1 MKLGLTGLKVV
12 IPTPKVR
19 HNSGFRRVNNKIVY
33 GTVIEPEDGIFK
45 VSVEVDK
52 NSTKEEILDFTTES
66 FEVKNRLTVFIKQ
79 KDKNGKRTRV
89 IRDEWKAKVHPG
101 STEHY
106 IPFNKNWIIKGY
118 IVKDGFIRLFDFK
131 ELVGIDGYVIK
142 VYEDE

>member
-12 IPTPKVR
+12 VPIPKVR

-45 VSVEVDK
+45 VSIENKDSA
-52 NSTKEEILDFTTES
+52 NEEILDFTLDS
-66 FEVKNRLTVFIKQ
+66 FDVKNRLTVFIKQ

-89 IRDEWKAKVHPG
+89 IRDEWKARAHPG

-106 IPFNKNWIIKGY
+106 IPFNKNWIVKGY
-118 IVKDGFIRLFDFK
+118 IVKDGYIRLFEFK
-131 ELVGIDGYVIK
+131 ELVGINGHVIK